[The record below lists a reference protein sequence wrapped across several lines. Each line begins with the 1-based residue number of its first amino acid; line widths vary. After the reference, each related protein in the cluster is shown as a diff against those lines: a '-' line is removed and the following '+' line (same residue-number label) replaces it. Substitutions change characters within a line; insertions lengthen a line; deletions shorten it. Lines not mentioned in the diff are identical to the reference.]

1 MCRNKTGRVFLQD
14 FASFADGCR
23 RACQG
28 VPPFERESAIRGRC
42 ALELWSAARR
52 GPDGPAR
59 LGAWVG
65 SLAAEASPETRRF
78 WRQGVGRCVP
88 LEAVAPLHRV
98 LRLGPALGL
107 DLQAFFDLLQRA
119 AEARGL
125 LDLREPAQDDWVPLE
140 AIREFA
146 RRLPEGAGELLE
158 DVGGD
163 AVPGWETGDDEEHT
177 GKGAKR

>member
-1 MCRNKTGRVFLQD
+1 MFLAD
-14 FASFADGCR
+14 LASFAEGCR
-23 RACQG
+23 RACEG
-28 VPPFERESAIRGRC
+28 VPPFERESAVRGRC

-52 GPDGPAR
+52 PPDGPAR

-65 SLAAEASPETRRF
+65 ALAAEASPETRRF

-146 RRLPEGAGELLE
+146 RRLPEGAGELLD

-163 AVPGWETGDDEEHT
+163 AVPGWGDADDAT
-177 GKGAKR
+177 KGAKATK